1 MSSSQ
6 PEQQQQ
12 QQQRQENANM
22 VELQETV
29 SRLSSH
35 KGVEAVLILNKQ
47 GDILVQSGSAVT
59 ASGGEDTTQAKFI
72 RQLMHIANTYVAS
85 LMPEDEVS
93 FLQIRS
99 KQHQEIMIA
108 PHGDFV
114 LAVLK
119 R

>member
-1 MSSSQ
+1 MSST
-6 PEQQQQ
+6 PGEQQQQ
-12 QQQRQENANM
+12 QQKQENANM

-35 KGVEAVLILNKQ
+35 KGVQAVLILNKQ
-47 GDILVQSGSAVT
+47 GDILVQSGSGVT
-59 ASGGEDTTQAKFI
+59 AGDDTTQAKFI

-99 KQHQEIMIA
+99 KNHQEIMIA